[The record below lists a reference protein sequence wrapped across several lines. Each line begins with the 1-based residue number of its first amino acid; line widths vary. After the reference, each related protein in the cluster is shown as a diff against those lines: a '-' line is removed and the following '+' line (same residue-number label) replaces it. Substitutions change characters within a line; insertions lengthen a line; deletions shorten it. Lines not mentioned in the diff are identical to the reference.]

1 MTIVNEDNQINKKN
15 KKRTLFS
22 IIIPCYNAASTVERT
37 LLGLVQQTYENFEAI
52 IINDG
57 SEDLSL
63 QKISKFTF
71 KDPRFKL
78 INLTQNQGLSN
89 VRNIGLDYSTGKFIC
104 FLDSDDWWPSDKLE
118 VFESYF
124 NKGYDFLYS
133 DYTRVHEISKKEYYI
148 KVKKEIKYEDLLM
161 FNPIPLSTAA
171 FDAEKLEMIKFR
183 DIKLSEDWVY
193 WLDLFRNKIRP
204 FGINKNLMFYSVG
217 QNALSSNKLK
227 MISRAWYIYRHYQ
240 GVSFLRASFYL
251 VCYIF
256 NGIKKR
262 L

>member
-15 KKRTLFS
+15 KKRNLFS
-22 IIIPCYNAASTVERT
+22 IIIPCYNADSTVERT

-63 QKISKFTF
+63 QIIKKFTF

-89 VRNIGLDYSTGKFIC
+89 ARNVGLDYSTGKYIC

-118 VFESYF
+118 VFKTYF

-133 DYTRVHEISKKEYYI
+133 DYTRVFEPSGNETLI
-148 KVKKEIKYEDLLM
+148 KVKRKITYEDLLVY
-161 FNPIPLSTAA
+161 NPIPLSTAS
-171 FDAEKLEMIKFR
+171 FNSEKLGILKFK
-183 DIKLSEDWVY
+183 DVHLSEDWIY
-193 WLDLFRNKIRP
+193 WLELFKKKIRP
-204 FGINKNLMFYSVG
+204 FGVNKNLMFYSVTS
-217 QNALSSNKLK
+217 NNLSSNKLK
-227 MISRAWYIYRHYQ
+227 MVFRAWYVYRYCQ
-240 GVSFLRASFYL
+240 GVSFLRASFNL

>member
-1 MTIVNEDNQINKKN
+1 MTIVNEDNRINKKN

-22 IIIPCYNAASTVERT
+22 IIIPCYNAARSIERT
-37 LLGLVQQTYENFEAI
+37 LQALSQQSLKDFEAI
-52 IINDG
+52 VINDG
-57 SEDLSL
+57 SIDQSL
-63 QKISKFTF
+63 QLINKFTF

-89 VRNIGLDYSTGKFIC
+89 ARNLGLDYSRGKYIC

-133 DYTRVHEISKKEYYI
+133 DYTRVYEDSKKKCYV

-161 FNPIPLSTAA
+161 FNPIPLSTAS
-171 FDAEKLEMIKFR
+171 FNSEKLGIMKFR
-183 DIKLSEDWVY
+183 DMELSEDWLY
-193 WLDLFRNKIRP
+193 WLDIFNNKIRP
-204 FGINKNLMFYSVG
+204 FGINKNLMYYSVNP
-217 QNALSSNKLK
+217 NALSSNKFK
-227 MISRAWYIYRHYQ
+227 MLRRAWYLYRIYHGFGLIKSVIYLIRFVIN
-240 GVSFLRASFYL
+240 GV
-251 VCYIF
+251 
-256 NGIKKR
+256 KKR

>member
-1 MTIVNEDNQINKKN
+1 MTIVNEDNQISKKN

-63 QKISKFTF
+63 QIINKFSF

-89 VRNIGLDYSTGKFIC
+89 ARNIGLDYSTGKYIC

-118 VFESYF
+118 VFKTYF

-133 DYTRVHEISKKEYYI
+133 DYTRVFE
-148 KVKKEIKYEDLLM
+148 
-161 FNPIPLSTAA
+161 P
-171 FDAEKLEMIKFR
+171 
-183 DIKLSEDWVY
+183 
-193 WLDLFRNKIRP
+193 
-204 FGINKNLMFYSVG
+204 
-217 QNALSSNKLK
+217 SNKKSL
-227 MISRAWYIYRHYQ
+227 
-240 GVSFLRASFYL
+240 
-251 VCYIF
+251 
-256 NGIKKR
+256 N
-262 L
+262 